1 MGILAAYVVPHPPLI
16 IPMVGR
22 GEERGIQRT
31 INAYNIV
38 AERIVRH
45 NPDVIVLTSP
55 HAPLYRDAFHL
66 TTIPE
71 LSGTM
76 AQFNAPKTQLDADI
90 NLNLVAALQTCFDD
104 QGIPHI
110 GSSWRD
116 QDMDHATFIPLYFV
130 QNAYERLIENTS
142 EQGDTHKTGGPHSKS
157 HKIRWF
163 EHPSRHFA
171 YPIIRLGLSGLSS
184 ETHQQVGH
192 CIAQALEDT
201 DLNAVIIASGD
212 LSHKLLPSG
221 PYGYVKE
228 GPAFDREITRIFAA
242 NDLDQIFAL
251 DPHLCNEAA
260 ECGLRSFEIMAGA
273 LETTEHTGE
282 LLSYEGPFGVGY
294 GVAAFECEATKNN
307 ELEEKTPRTATDPE
321 TSEHV
326 ASQGDKHKKPEH
338 AASLSDEQEEAPQD
352 AYIELAR
359 ASLTSYIT
367 TGTKLA
373 VPANLPPEMLH
384 EKAGVFVSIHKYG
397 NLRGCI
403 GTIAATTNN
412 VAEEIIDNAI
422 AASTRDPRFPAVTT
436 DEIPELE
443 ISVDVLHEPER
454 IKDISQL
461 DPKRYGVIA
470 SKGFRRGLLLPNLEG
485 VDTAEEQVAI
495 AKQKAGIN
503 PADTHVKLERFEVVR
518 HEYHPQQ

>member
-90 NLNLVAALQTCFDD
+90 NLNLVAALQTCCDD

-157 HKIRWF
+157 HKLRWF

-273 LETTEHTGE
+273 LEVTEHTGE

-294 GVAAFECEATKNN
+294 GVAAFECEETKQDQS
-307 ELEEKTPRTATDPE
+307 EEQLPCIATDSE
-321 TSEHV
+321 T
-326 ASQGDKHKKPEH
+326 PEH
-338 AASLSDEQEEAPQD
+338 AASPNNEQEDTPQD

-485 VDTAEEQVAI
+485 VDTVEEQVAI

>member
-16 IPMVGR
+16 IPTVGR

-66 TTIPE
+66 TTTPE

-104 QGIPHI
+104 QNIPHV

-130 QNAYERLIENTS
+130 QNAYERLIEHAP
-142 EQGDTHKTGGPHSKS
+142 EHGATHRTDGPQSKS
-157 HKIRWF
+157 HKTRWF
-163 EHPSRHFA
+163 EHQSRHFA
-171 YPIIRLGLSGLSS
+171 YPLIRLGLSGLSS
-184 ETHQQVGH
+184 ETHRNVGH

-201 DLNAVIIASGD
+201 NLNAVVIASGD
-212 LSHKLLPSG
+212 LSHKLLPNG

-228 GPAFDREITRIFAA
+228 GPAFDKEITRIFAA
-242 NDLDQIFAL
+242 NNLDQIFGMN
-251 DPHLCNEAA
+251 PHLCNEAA

-273 LETTEHTGE
+273 LEVTEHTGE

-294 GVAAFECEATKNN
+294 GVAAFECEET
-307 ELEEKTPRTATDPE
+307 EQDQSEEQLPCIATDSE
-321 TSEHV
+321 T
-326 ASQGDKHKKPEH
+326 PEH
-338 AASLSDEQEEAPQD
+338 AASPNNEQEDTPQD

-373 VPANLPPEMLH
+373 VPANLPPEMTH
-384 EKAGVFVSIHKYG
+384 EKAGVFVSLHKHG
-397 NLRGCI
+397 DLRGCI
-403 GTIAATTNN
+403 GTIAATKSN

-422 AASTRDPRFPAVTT
+422 AASTYDPRFPAVTA
-436 DEIPELE
+436 DEIPELD

-454 IKDISQL
+454 IKDVSQL
-461 DPKRYGVIA
+461 DSKRYGVIV
-470 SKGFRRGLLLPNLEG
+470 SKGMRRGLLLPNLEG
-485 VDTAEEQVAI
+485 VDTVEEQVAI

-503 PADTHVKLERFEVVR
+503 PRDTRVKLERFEVVR